1 MTHPIIVTG
10 PQRAGSRLASHI
22 IARQTGRKFIDELE
36 YNINIPNN
44 CVVQAPFLLKAVI
57 ELSFIFPNAQFAFM
71 IRDKD
76 DIIASMQRIEWYKDY
91 TDAEKNKPD
100 WLDLDNPDFYSTY
113 VDHCYDYIGMLKQS
127 LDKERWFDIQ
137 YESLQYDPLFVKDR
151 ADFTVKQHLPFTP
164 NGPITWRNDEY
175 IRTAKG

>member
-44 CVVQAPFLLKAVI
+44 SVVQAPFLLKAVI
-57 ELSFIFPNAQFAFM
+57 ELSFIFPTAQFAFM
-71 IRDKD
+71 IRNKD

-91 TDAEKNKPD
+91 TD
-100 WLDLDNPDFYSTY
+100 NPDFYSTY
-113 VDHCYDYIGMLKQS
+113 IDHCYDYIGMLKQS

-137 YESLQYDPLFVKDR
+137 YESLQHDPLFVKDR
-151 ADFTVKQHLPFTP
+151 TNFTVKQHLPFTP
-164 NGPITWRNDEY
+164 NGPTTWRNDEY
-175 IRTAKG
+175 IRTIKG